1 MSKEKKAEVM
11 RAFVKS
17 MEDLDIDKAVSLC
30 TEDFEWLTPMQ
41 LFKGEAG
48 LRKFFKWLNESV
60 KDFKVAESGIGILV
74 EGDKAFFEH
83 TMSGEMQ
90 GEKVS
95 FLAICTYEFSGDKI
109 KTGRTVYDRLGI
121 AEQASSQW
129 LPKKL
134 VKTIINQM
142 QKGLD

>member
-1 MSKEKKAEVM
+1 MSNESKAEMM
-11 RAFVKS
+11 REFVKS
-17 MEDLDIDKAVSLC
+17 FEALDTDKAISFC
-30 TEDFEWLTPMQ
+30 TEDFEWLTPMKH
-41 LFKGEAG
+41 FKGKEG
-48 LRKFFKWLNESV
+48 LKQFMKWLAETV
-60 KDFKVAESGIGILV
+60 KDYNISESGIGILV

-83 TMSGEMQ
+83 TMSGIMQ

-109 KTGRTVYDRLGI
+109 KACRTVYDRLAI

-134 VKTIINQM
+134 VSTIVNQM

>member
-1 MSKEKKAEVM
+1 MSKEKKAEIM
-11 RAFVKS
+11 REFIKS
-17 MEDLDIDKAVSLC
+17 MEEHDLDKAVSLC
-30 TEDFEWLTPMQ
+30 TEDFEWLTPMK
-41 LFKGEAG
+41 LFKGEEG
-48 LRKFFKWLNESV
+48 LRTFFKWLTETV
-60 KDFKVAESGIGILV
+60 KNFKVTESGLGIIV
-74 EGDKAFFEH
+74 DGDKAFFEH
-83 TMSGEMQ
+83 IMSGEMQ

-109 KTGRTVYDRLGI
+109 KTSRTVYDRLAI

-134 VKTIINQM
+134 VNTIITQM

>member
-1 MSKEKKAEVM
+1 MSSEKKAEIM
-11 RAFVKS
+11 RGFVKS
-17 MEDLDIDKAVSLC
+17 FEDLDIDKAISFC
-30 TEDFEWLTPMQ
+30 TDDFDWLTPMKH
-41 LFKGEAG
+41 FKGKEG
-48 LRKFFKWLNESV
+48 LREFINWLAESV
-60 KDFKVAESGIGILV
+60 KDYKVTESGIGILV

-109 KTGRTVYDRLGI
+109 KVGRTVYDRLAI
-121 AEQASSQW
+121 AEQASNKW

-134 VKTIINQM
+134 VGTIVNQM
-142 QKGLD
+142 QKGLT